1 MTSIFAPNALA
12 GKRLLITGGG
22 TGLGRAIAK
31 RTAELGADVIICG
44 RREEVLTQT
53 AQAIADEVGAT
64 IATIGCDIRES
75 EAVKAMMDKIWAQ
88 APLDVLINN
97 AAGAILG
104 RAETL
109 SARAFD
115 AVLRVTLQGTI
126 YCTLEAGK
134 RWIASNRAGVVL
146 STIASG
152 ADRGQAFTAP
162 LTVAKGAVLT
172 LMRSLAV
179 EWGPKGIRCVA
190 VGPGRFPTEAAANR
204 LGKGRSDDV
213 IKRVPLRRVGQ
224 SSELAD
230 LCVFLMSDAA
240 SFITGEMVTIDGG
253 AALMGQS
260 TGDLFDWTEDQWDLL
275 KPKH

>member
-1 MTSIFAPNALA
+1 LA

-22 TGLGRAIAK
+22 TGLGRAIAR

-44 RREEVLTQT
+44 RREDVLAQT
-53 AQAIADEVGAT
+53 AREIAGEVGAT
-64 IATIGCDIRES
+64 IATMGCDIRES
-75 EAVKAMMDKIWAQ
+75 EAVKAMMDRIWERG
-88 APLDVLINN
+88 PLDVLINN

-109 SARAFD
+109 SPRAFD

-126 YCTLEAGK
+126 YCTLEVGK
-134 RWIASNRAGVVL
+134 RWIGSNRAGVVL

-152 ADRGQAFTAP
+152 ADKGQAFTAP
-162 LTVAKGAVLT
+162 LTVAKSAVLT

-190 VGPGRFPTEAAANR
+190 VGPGRFPTAGAANR

-213 IKRVPLRRVGQ
+213 VKRIPLRRVGE
-224 SSELAD
+224 SAELAD

-240 SFITGEMVTIDGG
+240 AFITGEMVTIDGG
-253 AALMGQS
+253 ASLMGQS
-260 TGDLFDWTEDQWDLL
+260 TVDLFDWSDEQWEVL